1 MDQLGIIG
9 YGAITAIAFFVGFV
23 IKQTALPDTW
33 IPVFTLATG
42 AGLGLMCYYGGVE
55 DYAVNVVEGIARGI
69 VSGAAATGIHQ
80 IWRQLGGS
88 KDEEI
93 KEEED
98 KTDGASR
105 G

>member
-1 MDQLGIIG
+1 M
-9 YGAITAIAFFVGFV
+9 
-23 IKQTALPDTW
+23 
-33 IPVFTLATG
+33 
-42 AGLGLMCYYGGVE
+42 
-55 DYAVNVVEGIARGI
+55 VEGIARGI